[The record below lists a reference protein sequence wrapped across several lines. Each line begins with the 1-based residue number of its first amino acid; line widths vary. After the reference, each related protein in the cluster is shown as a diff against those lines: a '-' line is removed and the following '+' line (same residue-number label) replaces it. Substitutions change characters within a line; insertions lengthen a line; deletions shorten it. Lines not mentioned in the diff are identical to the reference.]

1 MVAFERRLEAL
12 PFLYLDKMVA
22 YTTTT
27 FWKGEVFHKW
37 VGCWRAMVRQR
48 RVYEETCQAIQL
60 RKDLFVVAFMV
71 SVTRADMVL
80 FIDTSRY
87 DRLWARWRFGYAKKG
102 IRINYRAPFN
112 MD

>member
-1 MVAFERRLEAL
+1 
-12 PFLYLDKMVA
+12 
-22 YTTTT
+22 
-27 FWKGEVFHKW
+27 
-37 VGCWRAMVRQR
+37 MVRQR

-87 DRLWARWRFGYAKKG
+87 DRL
-102 IRINYRAPFN
+102 
-112 MD
+112 